1 MEKKC
6 FLIRRFRCF
15 GASVYFVLFLLPAVV
30 GVNTTPDFSNVTSK
44 LSVVDLAS
52 KTIIYELELP
62 GQAESVDVSKPN
74 QNFPMYIAVAIE
86 RDEDLGDGVPPQL
99 PAGLLTIVTISS
111 EEALDDPTLWTSMNV
126 AMTGLDDACRFPE
139 DPHPEYVAINHD
151 NTKVV
156 VTLQKNNCNV
166 VVELVSGVILG
177 AFDAG
182 AVELEQIDTIED
194 GLISQIEDVGTIL
207 REPEGITWIGSTDFF
222 ATANEGSTDLDGGS
236 RGWSIF
242 DSATGEVVY
251 DSGSALEWETA
262 KIGHYPDDRSSN
274 HGNEPENVFY
284 ASFPDFGTE
293 YVFVLSEQSS
303 VVFVYSIDSSASPM
317 SPELVQILAVGLS
330 PEGVTVI
337 ASQNLLAIA
346 SEKDA
351 RGDSVRSSI
360 MFFELGP
367 SETGVPEYPTLISA
381 PRDSATTNGPP
392 IPFAAL
398 SGLAAA
404 SPYGSSKENNDILY
418 TVEDASSS
426 KNRIL
431 TINASSFPGVII
443 AEHTIMDLYDVLSS
457 CLKGIEGVINED
469 STVNIGPEGISMASG
484 SGFWIVSEGK
494 GTVGDEDS
502 PFETPNLLLKLDEAA
517 TITECILP
525 DDSFQPQQKSG
536 FEGVAEDG
544 PMVAVALQRAWG
556 NETNPRVAVYDT
568 IKLIWK
574 YAFYPL
580 DEPLSQFGGHVGL
593 SDIAP
598 LGGGKFLVLERDNQ
612 AGVDAAIKKIYRID
626 LGDYSWKDGT
636 LLTKTLVKDLI
647 ADGDLTKSNGQILEK
662 VEGLAVTSDG
672 DIWINTDNDGVDDSS
687 GESLLAKVGVYAG
700 SDDSGSSGASDRFVI
715 MGTIVSCLAPM
726 LAIVAGY

>member
-1 MEKKC
+1 M
-6 FLIRRFRCF
+6 
-15 GASVYFVLFLLPAVV
+15 
-30 GVNTTPDFSNVTSK
+30 GVNTSPDFINVTGK

-62 GQAESVDVSKPN
+62 GQPDAVDVSKPN
-74 QNFPMYIAVAIE
+74 QGFPMYIAVAIE
-86 RDEDLGDGVPPQL
+86 NERDEDLGDGAPPQL

-111 EEALDDPTLWTSMNV
+111 EEALADPTLWTSMNV

-139 DPHPEYVAINHD
+139 DPEPEYVAINHD

-156 VTLQKNNCNV
+156 VTLQENNCNV

-194 GLISQIEDVGTIL
+194 GLISQIEEGGAIL
-207 REPEGITWIGSTDFF
+207 REPDGNSWIGSTDFF
-222 ATANEGSTDLDGGS
+222 ATANEGDLDGGS
-236 RGWSIF
+236 RGWSIV
-242 DSATGEVVY
+242 DSSTGEVVY
-251 DSGSALEWETA
+251 DSGSSLEWETA
-262 KIGHYPDDRSSN
+262 KIGHYPDERSGN
-274 HGNEPENVFY
+274 KGNEPENVFY

-293 YVFVLSEQSS
+293 YVFVLSERSS

-317 SPELVQILAVGLS
+317 SPELVQILAVGLA

-337 ASQNLLAIA
+337 PSQNLLAIA
-346 SEKDA
+346 SEKDG
-351 RGDSVRSSI
+351 RGDKFRSSI
-360 MFFELGP
+360 ALFELGP

-404 SPYGSSKENNDILY
+404 SPYGSSEENNDILY
-418 TVEDASSS
+418 TVEDSFYT

-443 AEHTIMDLYDVLSS
+443 SEHTIMDSNDVLSS
-457 CLKGIEGVINED
+457 CLEGIEGVVNED
-469 STVNIGPEGISMASG
+469 SSVNIDPEGISMASG
-484 SGFWIVSEGK
+484 SGFWVVSEGS
-494 GTVGDEDS
+494 GTVGDEDR
-502 PFETPNLLLKLDEAA
+502 PFATPNLLLKLDEAA

-525 DDSFQPQQKSG
+525 DDSFQPQLRFG

-556 NETNPRVAVYDT
+556 DETNPRVAVYDT
-568 IKLIWK
+568 TKLIWK

-580 DEPLSQFGGHVGL
+580 DEPESQNGGWVGL

-612 AGVDAAIKKIYRID
+612 AGYDAAIKKIYSID

-647 ADGDLTKSNGQILEK
+647 ADGDLTKSNGQIIEK

-700 SDDSGSSGASDRFVI
+700 SDDSGSSGASDRFVV

>member
-1 MEKKC
+1 
-6 FLIRRFRCF
+6 
-15 GASVYFVLFLLPAVV
+15 LFLLPAVV
-30 GVNTTPDFSNVTSK
+30 GVNTSPDFINVTGK

-62 GQAESVDVSKPN
+62 GQPDAVDVSKPN
-74 QNFPMYIAVAIE
+74 QGFPMYIAVAIE
-86 RDEDLGDGVPPQL
+86 NERDEDLSDGAPPQL

-111 EEALDDPTLWTSMNV
+111 EEALADPTLWTSMNV

-139 DPHPEYVAINHD
+139 DPEPEYVAINHD

-156 VTLQKNNCNV
+156 VTLQENNCNV

-194 GLISQIEDVGTIL
+194 GLISQIEEGGAIL
-207 REPEGITWIGSTDFF
+207 REPDGNSWIGSTDFF
-222 ATANEGSTDLDGGS
+222 ATANEGDLDGGS
-236 RGWSIF
+236 RGWSIV
-242 DSATGEVVY
+242 DSSTGEVVY

-262 KIGHYPDDRSSN
+262 KIGHYPDERSGN
-274 HGNEPENVFY
+274 KGNEPENVFY

-293 YVFVLSEQSS
+293 YVFVLSERSS

-317 SPELVQILAVGLS
+317 SPELVQILAVGLA

-337 ASQNLLAIA
+337 PSQNLLAIA
-346 SEKDA
+346 SEKDG
-351 RGDSVRSSI
+351 RGDKFRSSI
-360 MFFELGP
+360 ALFELGP

-381 PRDSATTNGPP
+381 PRDSAATNGPP

-404 SPYGSSKENNDILY
+404 SPYGSSEENNDILY
-418 TVEDASSS
+418 TVEDSFYT
-426 KNRIL
+426 KNRNL

-443 AEHTIMDLYDVLSS
+443 SEHTIMDLYDVLSS

-469 STVNIGPEGISMASG
+469 STVNIDPEGISMASG
-484 SGFWIVSEGK
+484 SGFWVVSEGS
-494 GTVGDEDS
+494 GTVGDEDR
-502 PFETPNLLLKLDEAA
+502 PFATPNLLLKLDEAA

-525 DDSFQPQQKSG
+525 DDSFQPQLRFG

-556 NETNPRVAVYDT
+556 DETNPRVAVYDT
-568 IKLIWK
+568 TKLIWK

-580 DEPLSQFGGHVGL
+580 DEPESQNGGWVGL

-612 AGVDAAIKKIYRID
+612 AGYDAAIKKIYCID

-647 ADGDLTKSNGQILEK
+647 ADGDLTKSNGQIIEK

-687 GESLLAKVGVYAG
+687 GESLLAKVGIYAG
-700 SDDSGSSGASDRFVI
+700 SDDSGSSGASDRFVV